1 MKETE
6 MAISFEQAMTADR
19 FHEDGCSETVGP
31 RGGRTIRV
39 YEWRRNGKTQV
50 WKTRPGEFRVPV
62 KYGMRGYDYI
72 DQYNADRFHVESDCP
87 LRKEVSA

>member
-1 MKETE
+1 

-19 FHEDGCSETVGP
+19 FHEDGCMETVGP
-31 RGGRTIRV
+31 RGGVTRRV

-50 WKTRPGEFRVPV
+50 WKTQPEKFRVPV
-62 KYGMRGYDYI
+62 KYGMRGYDQI
-72 DQYNADRFHVESDCP
+72 TEHSADRFHVESDCP